1 MTLMKSIPAI
11 TALCFLTVSLPSS
24 ADTFTMKDG
33 TTLEGTIINEKGD
46 SYLIEVQITK
56 TIKDE
61 RKITKAD
68 VVKID
73 REAPD
78 KKAFSAIEKFVPAP
92 DLMTIDDYEQRISI
106 VERFIKSYEKSSNL
120 KAAKTILAT
129 LKLEHS
135 QVSAG
140 ATKLN
145 GKMISPAEY
154 KTNAYDFDARV
165 KESKIRNLIY
175 QYQFLR
181 ALREFAVFDR
191 DYRTTL
197 SYDAITPLM
206 KQVIQSHVTEAKQLL
221 STLDARLKDRDVGLE
236 RMDTQNRNATVLAIK
251 EETAEIEARYM
262 AEKEAKQEW
271 VSISP
276 YHKASLEDTVKFGEA
291 ELVRISAVK
300 TVLGVDGGK
309 AYREAWSVIAKGGSP
324 AAIAGALA
332 TAKAASIPSSYLSDL
347 EAAANLK
354 K

>member
-1 MTLMKSIPAI
+1 MTSMKSIPAI
-11 TALCFLTVSLPSS
+11 TALCFFTVSLPGM

-33 TTLEGTIINEKGD
+33 TTLEGNIISEAGD

-61 RKITKAD
+61 RKITKTD
-68 VVKID
+68 VAKIE

-78 KKAFSAIEKFVPAP
+78 KKAFSAVEKLLPAP
-92 DLMTIDDYEQRISI
+92 DLMTVEDYEQKISI

-120 KAAKTILAT
+120 KAAKTILAV

-140 ATKLN
+140 AIKLN

-165 KESKIRNLIY
+165 KESKIRTLVY

-191 DYRTTL
+191 DFRTTL
-197 SYDAITPLM
+197 SYAAIAPLM
-206 KQVIQSHVTEAKQLL
+206 KQVIQSHVAEAKQSL
-221 STLDARLKDRDVGLE
+221 STLDARLKERDLGLE
-236 RMDTQNRNATVLAIK
+236 RMDTQNRKATAIAIK
-251 EETAEIEARYM
+251 EETAEIEARYK
-262 AEKEAKQEW
+262 AEKEAKQDW
-271 VSISP
+271 VSTSP

-291 ELVRISAVK
+291 ELERISNVK
-300 TVLGVDGGK
+300 PILGVDGGK

-324 AAIAGALA
+324 AAITGALA
-332 TAKAASIPSSYLSDL
+332 AAKAASVPSSYLADL
-347 EAAANLK
+347 EAAAKLK